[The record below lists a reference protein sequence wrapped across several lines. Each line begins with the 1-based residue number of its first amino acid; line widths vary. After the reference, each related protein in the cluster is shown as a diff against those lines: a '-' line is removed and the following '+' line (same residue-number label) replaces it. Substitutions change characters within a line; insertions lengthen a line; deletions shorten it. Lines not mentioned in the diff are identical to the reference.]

1 MKELVNNTSQK
12 ARAFGAA
19 DYLKITFLVFA
30 MTGLWQGMHIIVLP
44 LRVLDFVPEA
54 EKNTYLGLLT
64 FSGLILAM
72 IVQPIVGA
80 ISDRSGFGWGRRR
93 PYILLGVILL
103 LLLLPGIGLAGS
115 YTILFTIYCLM
126 QIISN
131 SVQGPHQGFIPD
143 LVPEGKRGLA
153 SGVKGFLEI
162 LGGVALIYPIAIFM
176 DNYTLGQGNQWLWL
190 ALGVPGFI
198 LLAFMVATVLMVKE
212 RPGIGG
218 PRHSILATICRTF
231 KIKIRAN
238 RGFIWFLIS
247 RLFVFAALAIIQQ
260 FALYFLQDV
269 VGVADPAGAA
279 ARFTILAV
287 VGMLVVVY
295 PAGRLSDR
303 IGRKPI
309 GISSALLGAVGVLI
323 IILSKD
329 YTIIMIAAGIIGVAL
344 GAFSSTNWALATDL
358 VAKGEEARYLGL
370 ANVATAGAGA
380 LARLIGPIIDFFEK
394 QSAGLGYQVMLIV
407 CFVFFILG
415 ALLLV
420 KVKGR
425 VNQES

>member
-1 MKELVNNTSQK
+1 
-12 ARAFGAA
+12 
-19 DYLKITFLVFA
+19 
-30 MTGLWQGMHIIVLP
+30 
-44 LRVLDFVPEA
+44 
-54 EKNTYLGLLT
+54 
-64 FSGLILAM
+64 
-72 IVQPIVGA
+72 
-80 ISDRSGFGWGRRR
+80 
-93 PYILLGVILL
+93 
-103 LLLLPGIGLAGS
+103 
-115 YTILFTIYCLM
+115 
-126 QIISN
+126 
-131 SVQGPHQGFIPD
+131 
-143 LVPEGKRGLA
+143 
-153 SGVKGFLEI
+153 
-162 LGGVALIYPIAIFM
+162 
-176 DNYTLGQGNQWLWL
+176 
-190 ALGVPGFI
+190 
-198 LLAFMVATVLMVKE
+198 VLMVKE
-212 RPGIGG
+212 RPGTIA
-218 PRHSILATICRTF
+218 PRPSILAAICRTF

-238 RGFIWFLIS
+238 RGFIWFLVS

-309 GISSALLGAVGVLI
+309 GISSALLGALGVMI

-329 YTIIMIAAGIIGVAL
+329 YTIIMIAAGIIGLAL

-380 LARLIGPIIDFFEK
+380 LARLIGPVIDFFEK
-394 QSAGLGYQVMLIV
+394 QSAGMGYQVMLII
-407 CFVFFILG
+407 CFVFFVLG

-425 VNQES
+425 INQES